1 MPRLTDVAD
10 RLLTTDTVLDMVT
23 TLEEVAVLRMQRVRN
38 SVLKTRGYLEGL
50 LDVFVSVRLVH
61 QREIDQLHGGRHW
74 WQGRQP
80 SAKTTVRN
88 GKTIIVL
95 VSPSQRLSGEVGR
108 RVYHEFETALE
119 KQTGQFEVAIVGKM
133 GHDRY
138 VSQFQREPDLYLD
151 WQEHADVQDD
161 LPGFLASLVD
171 YEKVIV
177 FTAEF
182 QSLVTQ
188 QPKQLILTGNEELTA
203 KAEGPVSNQMYL
215 CEPTIGEL
223 VDFFEHQVVASLFQ
237 QSLQEARLAHL
248 GSRVTA
254 LESATQTV
262 TTEKSKLRR
271 AAQQLERQEQQRR
284 QRQRLAGMQLWQH

>member
-1 MPRLTDVAD
+1 MPRLTEVAD
-10 RLLTTDTVLDMVT
+10 RLLTTNTVLDMVT
-23 TLEEVAVLRMQRVRN
+23 TLEEVAVLRMQRVRS

-61 QREIDQLHGGRHW
+61 QREIDRLYGQRRW
-74 WQGRQP
+74 WQRQHQP
-80 SAKTTVRN
+80 ETITTRN
-88 GKTIIVL
+88 GKTVFVL

-108 RVYHEFETALE
+108 RVYHEFAATLE
-119 KQTGQFEVAIVGKM
+119 KQNGQVEVAVVGKV
-133 GHDRY
+133 GRDLY
-138 VSQFQREPDLYLD
+138 VTQFQREPDLYLD
-151 WQEHADVQDD
+151 WQEHAEAQSE
-161 LPGFLASLVD
+161 LPAFLSSLVNF
-171 YEKVIV
+171 EKVIV

-188 QPKQLILTGNEELTA
+188 QPKQLILTGNEELKSQAST
-203 KAEGPVSNQMYL
+203 PVSNQMYL

-262 TTEKSKLRR
+262 TTERSKLWRT
-271 AAQQLERQEQQRR
+271 AKQLERQEQQRR
-284 QRQRLAGMQLWQH
+284 QRQRLAGMQLWQR